1 MKRLTA
7 ILLCTLA
14 YGAATAADGWDADQ
28 HVNALRRLPAR
39 ATSYSYKTPQ
49 DALAGD
55 RARSRMMPLD
65 GVWKFRFAEDA
76 AQSPEGFWQPGADL
90 GDWDEIEVP
99 SCWEMQGYGYPIYT
113 NIPYPFEFRPPSITR
128 DNPTGCY
135 VRKFTVP
142 RSWEGDRV
150 VLHFGGVYSG
160 YYAWVNDTLAGYSE
174 DSCLPSEFDVTGLLR
189 PGENTLAVKVFKW
202 TDGSYLEDAD
212 HWRMAGIHR
221 EVYLAAK
228 PDVAIGD
235 FGVRT
240 LLDGDMRDA
249 LLQIRPTIDLREGTP
264 AAGWHLR
271 AQLYAP
277 DGTPEGREMGLPVE
291 EILSEAYPQR
301 DNVYFALME
310 QRIAAPEKWSA
321 ENPALYTLV
330 LTLRNDDGQV
340 AESRSCKVGF
350 RDVRLRGREM
360 LVNGVP
366 VKLYGVNRHD
376 HDQYTGKTVTREGME
391 QDVD

>member
-7 ILLCTLA
+7 IFLCTLA

-55 RARSRMMPLD
+55 RAQSRMMPLD

-76 AQSPEGFWQPGADL
+76 AQSPEGFWQPDADL
-90 GDWDEIEVP
+90 GNWDEIEVP

-160 YYAWVNDTLAGYSE
+160 YYVWVNGTLAGYAE

-310 QRIAAPEKWSA
+310 QRIAAPENGA
-321 ENPALYTLV
+321 PR
-330 LTLRNDDGQV
+330 TLR
-340 AESRSCKVGF
+340 STPSC
-350 RDVRLRGREM
+350 
-360 LVNGVP
+360 
-366 VKLYGVNRHD
+366 
-376 HDQYTGKTVTREGME
+376 
-391 QDVD
+391 

>member
-14 YGAATAADGWDADQ
+14 YGAATAADGWDAPADQ

-55 RARSRMMPLD
+55 RAQSRMMPLD

-90 GDWDEIEVP
+90 GNWDEIEVP

-160 YYAWVNDTLAGYSE
+160 YYVWVNGTLAGYAE
-174 DSCLPSEFDVTGLLR
+174 DYNVSWVVAGRRPESLSGRHRQGWRCRRQAESGPSKACRHLPWATWLQ
-189 PGENTLAVKVFKW
+189 
-202 TDGSYLEDAD
+202 
-212 HWRMAGIHR
+212 R
-221 EVYLAAK
+221 EARAA
-228 PDVAIGD
+228 
-235 FGVRT
+235 R
-240 LLDGDMRDA
+240 R
-249 LLQIRPTIDLREGTP
+249 
-264 AAGWHLR
+264 
-271 AQLYAP
+271 AP
-277 DGTPEGREMGLPVE
+277 DRAPVDPCLGIVGVGGCGAPPVRGGRL
-291 EILSEAYPQR
+291 
-301 DNVYFALME
+301 
-310 QRIAAPEKWSA
+310 
-321 ENPALYTLV
+321 
-330 LTLRNDDGQV
+330 
-340 AESRSCKVGF
+340 
-350 RDVRLRGREM
+350 
-360 LVNGVP
+360 
-366 VKLYGVNRHD
+366 
-376 HDQYTGKTVTREGME
+376 
-391 QDVD
+391 